1 MTKKVDSRARNW
13 TIIVYPD
20 SAPTDWRDILC
31 NMHIPWICSP
41 IHDKDKFKNGKAKK
55 PHWHIII
62 LFPSKKSYK
71 QVEQIANQ
79 LNTVTPQPVAS
90 IIGMT
95 RYLAHLDDPDK
106 HQYDPKDIVGH
117 CGADPMMYME
127 TANQKKVDK
136 IRIIGEMIEFVQEQG
151 ITEFYQL
158 ADYAKKKEPDW
169 FDILVNSSTIF
180 MTNYIKSYRYGHDD
194 FITNSQTENNK
205 NGDE

>member
-1 MTKKVDSRARNW
+1 MVKKVDTRARNW

-20 SAPTDWRDILC
+20 SAPTDWRNILC
-31 NMHIPWICSP
+31 DMHIPWICSP

-71 QVEQIANQ
+71 QVEEIAGQ
-79 LNTVTPQPVAS
+79 LNTVRPQPVAS

-106 HQYDPKDIVGH
+106 YQYDPKDIIGY
-117 CGADPMMYME
+117 CGADPSMYME

-136 IRIIGEMIEFVQEQG
+136 IRIIGEMIEFVQKQG

-194 FITNSQTENNK
+194 FIQDDQTKNNK
-205 NGDE
+205 NVDE

>member
-20 SAPTDWRDILC
+20 SAPAEWRNILC
-31 NMHIPWICSP
+31 DMHIPWICSP
-41 IHDKDKFKNGKAKK
+41 IHNHDRFENGKPKK

-71 QVEQIANQ
+71 QVEEIAGQ
-79 LNTVTPQPVAS
+79 LKTVRPQPVAS

-106 HQYDPKDIVGH
+106 YQYDPKDIVGY
-117 CGADPMMYME
+117 CGADPSMYME

-136 IRIIGEMIEFVQEQG
+136 IRIIGEMIEFVQKQG

-194 FITNSQTENNK
+194 FVPNNQTKNNK